1 MDANFGIY
9 YDTFAYISREPPHG
23 PQDQFPWQVMNL
35 HRDVWKEA
43 PIEGEVEY
51 NWQKQRAD
59 AKLEQT
65 FGRTPDETMTIPAYR
80 NPD

>member
-1 MDANFGIY
+1 
-9 YDTFAYISREPPHG
+9 
-23 PQDQFPWQVMNL
+23 MNL
-35 HRDVWKEA
+35 QRDVWKEA
-43 PIEGEVEY
+43 PIKGDVEY

-59 AKLEQT
+59 AKPEQT